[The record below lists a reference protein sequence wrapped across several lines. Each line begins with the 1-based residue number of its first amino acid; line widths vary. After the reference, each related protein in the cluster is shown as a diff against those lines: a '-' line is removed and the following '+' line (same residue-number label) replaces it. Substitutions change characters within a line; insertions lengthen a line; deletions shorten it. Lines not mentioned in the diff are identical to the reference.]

1 MSTKHTPKTFLSRDQ
16 VWQLNE
22 KHGWFQF
29 GDAQSDVSNAFAND
43 AIAMHENMRQ
53 AAPELFEA
61 LVMAME
67 LLQKTPDE
75 FAMPDH
81 PVWGVSRKAISK
93 ATGEQ
98 A

>member
-1 MSTKHTPKTFLSRDQ
+1 MSTKHIQKTFLSRDQ
-16 VWQLNE
+16 VFALNE
-22 KHGWFQF
+22 RHGWFQF

-53 AAPELFEA
+53 AAPELFKA
-61 LVMAME
+61 LAMAME
-67 LLQKTPDE
+67 LLQNVPDE

-81 PVWGVSRKAISK
+81 PVWGLSRQAIAK